1 MQSAVEVAPQN
12 QRKPHCHA
20 LPRKITRC
28 VLCGEGFEQHRE
40 DHRFCSKACRQA
52 WWRPLRHQSIT
63 VTAEQLEAAFGEGAA
78 ERLRQVQL
86 GRVG

>member
-1 MQSAVEVAPQN
+1 MQTADEVAPQN
-12 QRKPHCHA
+12 AIKARCHA
-20 LPRKITRC
+20 MPRKITRC

-63 VTAEQLEAAFGEGAA
+63 VTAEQLEAAFGDGEI
-78 ERLRQVQL
+78 
-86 GRVG
+86 GRAHV